1 MKASKRLSLLCGGLL
16 VCAAGCVLPGE
27 GSRVVTIRPDHRYID
42 YVQDFQ
48 EAYAAPAAD
57 GGFDLVLANGIFAE
71 SQSHGAR
78 LYPASA
84 VAVSQAVII
93 HVAWRPTAAASGDYP
108 AAANSTVDWYVFDN
122 RPDGGCSQYQGTG
135 FVRVNLS
142 EKRTLFVLRDVQI
155 KPTVS
160 APSMRDPL
168 GPSHLTGTIQAQNN
182 FPRAKAVIDEIARRR
197 QIQTSTP
204 TATTSSAPA
213 SEPAGTPPARNIQP

>member
-1 MKASKRLSLLCGGLL
+1 MKASKRLSLLCGGVL
-16 VCAAGCVLPGE
+16 VCAVGCVLPGE

-42 YVQDFQ
+42 YEQDFQ

-71 SQSHGAR
+71 SASHGTR

-93 HVAWRPTAAASGDYP
+93 HIAWRPTAAASGDYP

-122 RPDGGCSQYQGTG
+122 RANGGWSQYQGIG

-142 EKRTLFVLRDVQI
+142 EKKTLFELRDVQI
-155 KPTVS
+155 VPKVS
-160 APSMRDPL
+160 ASSMRDPL
-168 GPSHLTGTIQAQNN
+168 GASHLIGTIRAQNN
-182 FPRAKAVIDEIARRR
+182 APRAKAVIDEVARRR
-197 QIQTSTP
+197 QVQTF
-204 TATTSSAPA
+204 TATATSAPVLA
-213 SEPAGTPPARNIQP
+213 AEPAGTRPARNVQP